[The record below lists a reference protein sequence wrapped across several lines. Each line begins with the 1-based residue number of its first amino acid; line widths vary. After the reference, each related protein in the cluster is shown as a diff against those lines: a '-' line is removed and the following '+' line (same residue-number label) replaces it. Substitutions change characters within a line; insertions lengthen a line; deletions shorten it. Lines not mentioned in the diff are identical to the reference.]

1 MSTTTRD
8 GMIAAEM
15 ASRNFDEMWEP
26 VIDELKTTEAK
37 RMYCKTLLMRLS
49 AKMSHVASDTFFDD
63 ISEMIDKI
71 NEQCGP
77 K

>member
-1 MSTTTRD
+1 MSKTTRD
-8 GMIAAEM
+8 GMVAAEM

-49 AKMSHVASDTFFDD
+49 AKMSHVATDTFEGDMN
-63 ISEMIDKI
+63 EMIANI
-71 NEQCGP
+71 NEQCCP

>member
-1 MSTTTRD
+1 MTETTRE
-8 GMIAAEM
+8 GVIAAEM
-15 ASRNFDEMWEP
+15 ANRNFDEMWEP

-63 ISEMIDKI
+63 INEMIATI

>member
-8 GMIAAEM
+8 GMVAANM
-15 ASRNFDEMWEP
+15 ANRNFDEMWEP

-49 AKMSHVASDTFFDD
+49 AKMSHVATGTFEDD
-63 ISEMIDKI
+63 MNDMINAI
-71 NEQCGP
+71 NENCLTE
-77 K
+77 